1 MQITRTSIFSGI
13 KRTLEIDI
21 SEEQYQNWSSGGD
34 LLQNCAPHLS
44 ADDREFIMTGVT
56 PEEWGEA
63 FGDDEDDSANPEPA

>member
-21 SEEQYQNWSSGGD
+21 SEEQYQNWSSGD

-56 PEEWGEA
+56 PEEWGED
-63 FGDDEDDSANPEPA
+63 FGDDGDDSANTNCA

>member
-21 SEEQYQNWSSGGD
+21 SEEQYQNWSSGD
-34 LLQNCAPHLS
+34 LFQNCAPHLS

-56 PEEWGEA
+56 PEEWREA
-63 FGDDEDDSANPEPA
+63 FGDDEDDSANTNCA

>member
-56 PEEWGEA
+56 PEEWREA
-63 FGDDEDDSANPEPA
+63 FGDDEDDSANTNCA

>member
-21 SEEQYQNWSSGGD
+21 SEEQYQNWSSGA
-34 LLQNCAPHLS
+34 LLQDCAPHLS

-63 FGDDEDDSANPEPA
+63 FGDDEDDSANTNCA